1 MKSLIN
7 LICIVV
13 LTLSLNSCATFKI
26 TTVGHETVEEIT
38 TVNQLGWE
46 IQTDWRYQPYQP
58 YSWHNS
64 YYFNN
69 IMWQYGYNTSQWS
82 FYNRRD
88 LWWNWYS
95 PWQLNVYNN
104 WNGYSWNSWDYTPP
118 YAYDRRGS
126 RGRSNSTIYFQN
138 RLSNRSNRIV
148 DLNGSTS
155 DSRTYYQT
163 LRNLSN
169 ANRSIQ
175 RTRTKTNRSRQEF
188 QPQRPTTK
196 ARVIQRP
203 RINNSSSRP
212 NSTTRPVK
220 QSVRKTTTTS
230 PRKQKRN

>member
-88 LWWNWYS
+88 LWWNWY
-95 PWQLNVYNN
+95 L
-104 WNGYSWNSWDYTPP
+104 
-118 YAYDRRGS
+118 
-126 RGRSNSTIYFQN
+126 IE
-138 RLSNRSNRIV
+138 L
-148 DLNGSTS
+148 
-155 DSRTYYQT
+155 
-163 LRNLSN
+163 
-169 ANRSIQ
+169 
-175 RTRTKTNRSRQEF
+175 
-188 QPQRPTTK
+188 
-196 ARVIQRP
+196 
-203 RINNSSSRP
+203 
-212 NSTTRPVK
+212 
-220 QSVRKTTTTS
+220 
-230 PRKQKRN
+230 